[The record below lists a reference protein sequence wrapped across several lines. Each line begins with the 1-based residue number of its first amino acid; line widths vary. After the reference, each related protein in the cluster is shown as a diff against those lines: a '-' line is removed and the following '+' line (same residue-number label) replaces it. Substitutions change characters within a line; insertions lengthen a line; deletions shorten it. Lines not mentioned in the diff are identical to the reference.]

1 MKALTAVTELAEEMA
16 GRHSL
21 DALLQ
26 LIADRTKQIVGA
38 KHVTVRLLNPAQT
51 HLLAVARAGQPLHDR
66 PQEFKVGEGLIGHVA
81 ATGRALRTGDPESH
95 PQFVAR
101 PGMPDRMG
109 SFLAVPLR
117 AGSGV
122 VGVLSVVDL
131 DLSFT
136 EEHEQLLV
144 LVAALSAPYVEMARL
159 ARLSHVDPLTGALN
173 RRGLDASFPEVV
185 SEAPGVI
192 VPLSVVMAD
201 VDHFKRV
208 NDEHGHAVGD
218 MVLQRVT
225 QLLGE
230 VVRAGDAVVRYGGEE
245 MLLVLPQVDRG
256 RAAAIAERA
265 RLTVRMTAVPTP
277 SGPVTVTL
285 SLGVAERRPR
295 ERRDALIARADAALY
310 QAKQTGRD
318 RVCLAD

>member
-1 MKALTAVTELAEEMA
+1 MQALAAVTELAEEMA

-26 LIADRTKQIVGA
+26 LIADRSTRIVGA
-38 KHVTVRLLNPAQT
+38 RRVTVRLLNPMHT

-81 ATGRALRTGDPESH
+81 LSGQVLRTNEPERH
-95 PQFVAR
+95 PAYVAR
-101 PGMPDRMG
+101 PGMTERMG
-109 SFLAVPLR
+109 SFLGVPLR

-122 VGVLSVVDL
+122 TGVLSVVDP
-131 DLSFT
+131 DVQFT
-136 EEHEQLLV
+136 DEHEQLLV
-144 LVAALSAPYVEMARL
+144 LVAALSAPYVEIARL
-159 ARLSHVDPLTGALN
+159 ARLSRVDPLTGALN
-173 RRGLDASFPEVV
+173 RRGLEESFPEVV

-208 NDEHGHAVGD
+208 NDAHGHAVGD
-218 MVLQRVT
+218 IVLQRVT
-225 QLLGE
+225 QILSE

-245 MLLVLPQVDRG
+245 MLLILPQVDRE

-265 RLTVRMTAVPTP
+265 RVTVRMAAVPTP

-285 SLGVAERRPR
+285 SLGVAERRPL

-310 QAKQTGRD
+310 QAKRLGRD
-318 RVCLAD
+318 RVVLAD